1 MDILIVFISL
11 RYSDSYHVS
20 FRNSGFAVATALV
33 RLALIAPIIVGA
45 LMGVGVAL
53 FALGLS
59 AAYNYFTPELVRRQE
74 QPKGNA

>member
-1 MDILIVFISL
+1 M
-11 RYSDSYHVS
+11 
-20 FRNSGFAVATALV
+20 
-33 RLALIAPIIVGA
+33 ALIAPIIVGA